1 MQLGVGVPRERG
13 RRDSGQGR
21 GPGGGGGSRV
31 GALAPHRPQL
41 LLLLSRDTH
50 IHPGPP
56 RSTARITRSPRSSP
70 LRAIRR
76 QAQRPGP
83 HAALRPHQGN
93 TLPLTI
99 LALKR
104 PWLSSPTKV
113 SFLGS
118 DLASRCFLIP
128 STASR

>member
-1 MQLGVGVPRERG
+1 M
-13 RRDSGQGR
+13 
-21 GPGGGGGSRV
+21 
-31 GALAPHRPQL
+31 GALAPHGPQ

-56 RSTARITRSPRSSP
+56 TLHSQDHEVPPVVPTPSHQTPSTEAGSS
-70 LRAIRR
+70 
-76 QAQRPGP
+76 
-83 HAALRPHQGN
+83 AALRPDQGN
-93 TLPLTI
+93 PLPLTI

-118 DLASRCFLIP
+118 DLASRCFLTP

>member
-1 MQLGVGVPRERG
+1 M
-13 RRDSGQGR
+13 
-21 GPGGGGGSRV
+21 
-31 GALAPHRPQL
+31 RP
-41 LLLLSRDTH
+41 D
-50 IHPGPP
+50 
-56 RSTARITRSPRSSP
+56 
-70 LRAIRR
+70 
-76 QAQRPGP
+76 
-83 HAALRPHQGN
+83 QGN

-128 STASR
+128 FTASR